1 VKSLATAAWGP
12 VARPI
17 PPVTTPTMWAVALT
31 RSRGYSFDMTLFFL
45 EYDPATGERVRFK
58 AYRESDRAKAQ
69 VERLRL
75 EKENARLRRDREV
88 VLLEAVSEEALWT
101 THARY
106 FKTLRELAETAGT
119 A

>member
-1 VKSLATAAWGP
+1 
-12 VARPI
+12 
-17 PPVTTPTMWAVALT
+17 
-31 RSRGYSFDMTLFFL
+31 
-45 EYDPATGERVRFK
+45 
-58 AYRESDRAKAQ
+58 
-69 VERLRL
+69 
-75 EKENARLRRDREV
+75 

>member
-1 VKSLATAAWGP
+1 
-12 VARPI
+12 
-17 PPVTTPTMWAVALT
+17 
-31 RSRGYSFDMTLFFL
+31 MTLFLL

-58 AYRESDRAKAQ
+58 TYGESDPAKAQ

-75 EKENARLRRDREV
+75 EKENARYGRDREV
-88 VLLEAVSEEALWT
+88 VLLEAVSEDALRT

-106 FKTLRELAETAGT
+106 FMTLRELAEAAGT